1 MEVRSA
7 FRDRMVLMCMV
18 DRFLM
23 EFWLLMDSLMLESGL
38 LKASHIFFPVAKDF
52 INEER
57 VSNGEDNTA
66 KQR

>member
-38 LKASHIFFPVAKDF
+38 LKASHFFPGSKGF
-52 INEER
+52 H
-57 VSNGEDNTA
+57 
-66 KQR
+66 K